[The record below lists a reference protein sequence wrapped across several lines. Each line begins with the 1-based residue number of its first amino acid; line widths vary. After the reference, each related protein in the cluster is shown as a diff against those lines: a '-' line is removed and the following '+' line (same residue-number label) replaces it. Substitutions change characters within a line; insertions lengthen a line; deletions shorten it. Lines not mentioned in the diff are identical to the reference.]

1 MAVGAKTEEDGTVSV
16 RVQGGVIDMVDDFIY
31 FGSSLSGDGEISTE
45 VYGRIGKASQA
56 FGRLRESIFQ
66 NNTLSI
72 SSKRMVYRAVVLSVL
87 LYGAE
92 TWAIKANMLRR
103 LDVFHN
109 RCVRSIL
116 GVSRYQQWR
125 ERLTT
130 KQLSAQFGMQWSI
143 GDCILDQRLRWL
155 GHLGRM
161 DDDRLPKKLLFGELL
176 KKRPFHGV
184 KKRWR
189 DVVMSD
195 LHDTGIGVD

>member
-1 MAVGAKTEEDGTVSV
+1 
-16 RVQGGVIDMVDDFIY
+16 
-31 FGSSLSGDGEISTE
+31 
-45 VYGRIGKASQA
+45 
-56 FGRLRESIFQ
+56 
-66 NNTLSI
+66 
-72 SSKRMVYRAVVLSVL
+72 MVYRAVVLSIL

-92 TWAIKANMLRR
+92 TWAIKANILRR

-109 RCVRSIL
+109 RCVGSIL
-116 GVSRYQQWR
+116 GVSRYQQWK

-143 GDCILDQRLRWL
+143 DDCILDQRLRWL

-176 KKRPFHGV
+176 KKRPFHDA

-195 LHDTGIGVD
+195 LRDMGVGVDWYCLCHDGLNFVISRLYGGRRAPFVLLIREHQTWSFSVLVEGTFTGGVT